1 MANKR
6 KDSEERRIVFVW
18 GEEDESTEKVSTHS
32 ALPEPEELY
41 EVDFHLSQ
49 LDQAPRIFS
58 SHDESE
64 QSSVQRLAQTDQ
76 AVADREPQERS
87 AQGVL
92 PRGGKKRLSGWK
104 QPEKTEGTL
113 PAFRIDQEVLLFE
126 DSLPVDTPRL
136 AKAKRQTTKA
146 VEPEHTASNP
156 TLDLGLDPV
165 EDVVTPRSRATTRR
179 KARLQ
184 NDSKDDR
191 VVDKGD
197 GYERIRFGKKTKAK
211 KSVEKPSLFA
221 RAVGYLSRREYAKK
235 ELRRKLIDGLEDG
248 ETIEMVDELMV
259 QLEKLGYLSEERFAR
274 SKVRQKGR
282 ALGNFRL
289 RTELRQQGV
298 SDEAIQNAFDEELE
312 SEEIRAYRV
321 WSRRFDELPSNPKER
336 DKQIRY
342 LQYRGF
348 SMSSIQQVIR
358 GRVELPEE
366 ED

>member
-1 MANKR
+1 M
-6 KDSEERRIVFVW
+6 
-18 GEEDESTEKVSTHS
+18 
-32 ALPEPEELY
+32 
-41 EVDFHLSQ
+41 
-49 LDQAPRIFS
+49 
-58 SHDESE
+58 
-64 QSSVQRLAQTDQ
+64 
-76 AVADREPQERS
+76 
-87 AQGVL
+87 

-104 QPEKTEGTL
+104 QPEKIEGTL

-126 DSLPVDTPRL
+126 DSLPVDTSRP
-136 AKAKRQTTKA
+136 AKVKRQTTKA

-156 TLDLGLDPV
+156 TLDLGLDSV

-184 NDSKDDR
+184 NEKNEDR
-191 VVDKGD
+191 VVDEGD
-197 GYERIRFGKKTKAK
+197 GYERVRFGKKTKAK

-235 ELRRKLIDGLEDG
+235 ELRRKLIDGLDDG
-248 ETIEMVDELMV
+248 ETIEMVDELMM

-282 ALGNFRL
+282 TLGNFRL
-289 RTELRQQGV
+289 RSELRQQGV

-312 SEEIRAYRV
+312 SEDIRAYRV
-321 WSRRFDELPSNPKER
+321 WLRRFDELPSTPKER

-358 GRVELPEE
+358 GRVELPED